1 MCITFGLTVSSLGCF
16 WLSPFFG
23 NYLLLH
29 LLLPALWQIIICQMA
44 DNDISFFYFFSHE
57 EKRAHLHHHELVAQ
71 STSRCLPSLSWTIWH
86 WGWLCKALRARQ
98 WAILFRFTELQPWRS
113 DAMRLIG
120 VLSVFGHRSR
130 QIILCCRRVEWWLSS
145 LPLPSQVF
153 HPSKY

>member
-1 MCITFGLTVSSLGCF
+1 MCKTVRPNVYHIRSYSLLP
-16 WLSPFFG
+16 WLFLIVSFFG

-86 WGWLCKALRARQ
+86 
-98 WAILFRFTELQPWRS
+98 
-113 DAMRLIG
+113 
-120 VLSVFGHRSR
+120 
-130 QIILCCRRVEWWLSS
+130 
-145 LPLPSQVF
+145 
-153 HPSKY
+153 